1 MAKRLCLCKLNDPP
15 LGHNSFVSPV
25 RDKHK
30 GYAMGG
36 EVRVLGNKLEMA
48 YKGHIDMGLPA
59 GLTNE
64 PKFSN
69 EQRMA

>member
-30 GYAMGG
+30 GYTMGG
-36 EVRVLGNKLEMA
+36 KVILFFLVFTYHIYLNHPFCDNL
-48 YKGHIDMGLPA
+48 GHI
-59 GLTNE
+59 
-64 PKFSN
+64 FVF
-69 EQRMA
+69 

>member
-1 MAKRLCLCKLNDPP
+1 M
-15 LGHNSFVSPV
+15 
-25 RDKHK
+25 
-30 GYAMGG
+30 
-36 EVRVLGNKLEMA
+36 RVLGYILEMA

>member
-1 MAKRLCLCKLNDPP
+1 M
-15 LGHNSFVSPV
+15 FYIV
-25 RDKHK
+25 
-30 GYAMGG
+30 
-36 EVRVLGNKLEMA
+36 EMA
-48 YKGHIDMGLPA
+48 YKGHIDMGLPG